1 MKTRTTKM
9 ASERLQKVMAE
20 AGVASR
26 RKSETLITAG
36 NVTVNGKQIKTL
48 GTKVDNDD
56 HIEVNGIPLQR
67 EKLVYLLFYK
77 PRGVISSVKDEKKRK
92 TVMSYF
98 PDVQQRIYPVGR
110 LDYDTSGI
118 LLMTNDGQLANKLTH
133 PKYKFEKTYVAKVE
147 GIPTNDQMEKLRH
160 GVRIDKKVTAPAKT
174 KVISTDLNKKTAV
187 VEITIHEGRNHQ
199 VKKMF
204 DKISHPVIKLK
215 REKYGFLTLD
225 GLQSGEW
232 RSLKLNEVTRLLKR

>member
-1 MKTRTTKM
+1 M

-26 RKSETLITAG
+26 RKSETLITTG
-36 NVTVNGKQIKTL
+36 HVKVNAQTTKVL
-48 GTKVDNDD
+48 GTKVDDDD
-56 HIEVNGIPLQR
+56 HIEVDGVPLQR

-77 PRGVISSVKDEKKRK
+77 PRGVISSVKDEKNRK

-98 PDVQQRIYPVGR
+98 PDVRQRIYPVGR

-118 LLMTNDGQLANKLTH
+118 LLMTNDGNLANKLTH

-147 GIPTNDQMEKLRH
+147 GIPTNDQLEKLRH

-174 KVISTDLNKKTAV
+174 KIMSSDLDKKTAI

-204 DKISHPVIKLK
+204 EKIGHPVTKLK

-232 RSLKLNEVTRLLKR
+232 RSLKPDEVNRLTRR

>member
-1 MKTRTTKM
+1 M

-26 RKSETLITAG
+26 RKSEALITTG
-36 NVTVNGKQIKTL
+36 HVKVNGQTTKVL
-48 GTKVDNDD
+48 GTKVDDDD
-56 HIEVNGIPLQR
+56 HIEVDGVPLQR

-77 PRGVISSVKDEKKRK
+77 PRGVISSVKDEKNRK

-98 PDVQQRIYPVGR
+98 PDVRQRIYPVGR

-118 LLMTNDGQLANKLTH
+118 LLMTNDGNLANKLTH

-147 GIPTNDQMEKLRH
+147 GIPTNDQLEKLRH

-174 KVISTDLNKKTAV
+174 KIMSSDLDKKTAI

-204 DKISHPVIKLK
+204 EKIGHPVTKLK

-232 RSLKLNEVTRLLKR
+232 RSLKPDEVNRLTRR

>member
-1 MKTRTTKM
+1 M

>member
-1 MKTRTTKM
+1 M

-36 NVTVNGKQIKTL
+36 NVTVNGKQVKTL
-48 GTKVDNDD
+48 GTKVDEDD
-56 HIEVNGIPLQR
+56 RIEVNGIPLQR

-77 PRGVISSVKDEKKRK
+77 PRGVISSVKDEKNRK

-160 GVRIDKKVTAPAKT
+160 GVRIDKKATAPAKT
-174 KVISTDLNKKTAV
+174 NVISTDPAKKTAV
-187 VEITIHEGRNHQ
+187 IELTIHEGRNHQ

-204 DKISHPVIKLK
+204 EKIDHPVIKLK

-232 RSLKLNEVTRLLKR
+232 RSLKLNEITRLIKR

>member
-1 MKTRTTKM
+1 MRIHKM
-9 ASERLQKVMAE
+9 ANERLQKVMAE

-26 RKSETLITAG
+26 RKSETLITSG
-36 NVTVNGKQIKTL
+36 HVTVNGKKITTL
-48 GTKVDNDD
+48 GTKVEDEDR
-56 HIEVNGIPLQR
+56 IEVNGIPLQR

-77 PRGVISSVKDEKKRK
+77 PRGVISSVSDEKHRK

-98 PDVQQRIYPVGR
+98 PDVRQRIYPVGR

-118 LLMTNDGQLANKLTH
+118 LLMTNDGKLANQLTH
-133 PKYKFEKTYVAKVE
+133 PKYHFEKTYVAKVE
-147 GIPTNDQMEKLRH
+147 GIPTNDQLEKLRH
-160 GVRIDKKVTAPAKT
+160 GIRIDRKLTSPAKT
-174 KVISTDLNKKTAV
+174 KVLSSDLEKKSAII
-187 VEITIHEGRNHQ
+187 ELTIHEGRNHQ

-204 DKISHPVIKLK
+204 EKIGHPVTKLK

-232 RSLKLNEVTRLLKR
+232 RALKATEITRLKKR

>member
-1 MKTRTTKM
+1 M

-36 NVTVNGKQIKTL
+36 NVTVNGKQVKTL
-48 GTKVDNDD
+48 GTKVDEDD
-56 HIEVNGIPLQR
+56 RIEVNGIPLQR

-77 PRGVISSVKDEKKRK
+77 PRGVISSVKDEKNRK

-160 GVRIDKKVTAPAKT
+160 GVRIDKKATAPAKT
-174 KVISTDLNKKTAV
+174 NVISTDPAKKTTV
-187 VEITIHEGRNHQ
+187 IELTIHEGRNHQ

-204 DKISHPVIKLK
+204 EKIDHPVIKLK

-232 RSLKLNEVTRLLKR
+232 RSLKLNEITRLIKR

>member
-1 MKTRTTKM
+1 M

-20 AGVASR
+20 AGVAAR
-26 RKSETLITAG
+26 RKSEALITTG
-36 NVTVNGKQIKTL
+36 HVKVNGQTTKVL
-48 GTKVDNDD
+48 GTKVDDDD
-56 HIEVNGIPLQR
+56 HIEVDGVPLQR

-77 PRGVISSVKDEKKRK
+77 PRGVISSVKDEKNRK

-98 PDVQQRIYPVGR
+98 PDVRQRIYPVGR

-118 LLMTNDGQLANKLTH
+118 LLMTNDGNLANKLTH

-147 GIPTNDQMEKLRH
+147 GIPTNDQLEKLRH

-174 KVISTDLNKKTAV
+174 KIMSSDLDKKTAI

-204 DKISHPVIKLK
+204 EKIGHPVTKLK

-232 RSLKLNEVTRLLKR
+232 RSLKPDEVNRLTRR

>member
-1 MKTRTTKM
+1 M

-26 RKSETLITAG
+26 RKSEALITTG
-36 NVTVNGKQIKTL
+36 HVKVNGQTTKVL
-48 GTKVDNDD
+48 GTKVDDDD
-56 HIEVNGIPLQR
+56 HIEVDGVPLQR

-77 PRGVISSVKDEKKRK
+77 PRGVISSVKDEKNRK

-98 PDVQQRIYPVGR
+98 PDVRQRIYPVGR

-118 LLMTNDGQLANKLTH
+118 LLMTNDGNLANKLTH

-147 GIPTNDQMEKLRH
+147 GIPTNDQLEKLRH

-174 KVISTDLNKKTAV
+174 KIMSSDLDKKTAI

-204 DKISHPVIKLK
+204 EKIDHPVTKLK

-232 RSLKLNEVTRLLKR
+232 RSLKPDEVNRLTRR

>member
-1 MKTRTTKM
+1 MKTRMNSM

-36 NVTVNGKQIKTL
+36 NVTVNGKQVKTL
-48 GTKVDNDD
+48 GTKVDEDD
-56 HIEVNGIPLQR
+56 RIEVNGIPLQR

-77 PRGVISSVKDEKKRK
+77 PRGVISSVKDEKNRK

-160 GVRIDKKVTAPAKT
+160 GVRIDKKATAPAKT
-174 KVISTDLNKKTAV
+174 NVISTDPAKKTAV
-187 VEITIHEGRNHQ
+187 IELTIHEGRNHQ

-204 DKISHPVIKLK
+204 EKIDHPVIKLK

-232 RSLKLNEVTRLLKR
+232 RSLKLNEITRLIKR